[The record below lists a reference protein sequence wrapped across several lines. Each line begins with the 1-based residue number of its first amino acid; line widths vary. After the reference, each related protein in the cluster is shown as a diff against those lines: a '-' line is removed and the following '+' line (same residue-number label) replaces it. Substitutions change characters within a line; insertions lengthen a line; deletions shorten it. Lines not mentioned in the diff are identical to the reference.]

1 VVVLADYV
9 GQEPAGKSFSKGDPE
24 MPTYLCYAQ
33 HGALT
38 PAQRSDIAD
47 RVTEIHSEVTGA
59 PRFFVQ
65 VLFHELGEGGHFIGG
80 RPADPRT
87 VWVHGHIRAGR
98 SDEAKNRLLLGI
110 RDHVVAVADVPEHT
124 VWVYLS
130 DLAPTDMVEFGQVL
144 PAPGKEQAWLDA
156 LPRDLRKQLLAFGES
171 GKDFTL

>member
-1 VVVLADYV
+1 
-9 GQEPAGKSFSKGDPE
+9 

-33 HGALT
+33 RDTLT

-47 RVTEIHSEVTGA
+47 RVTGIHSEVTGA

-65 VLFHELGEGGHFIGG
+65 VLFHELGKDGHFIGG
-80 RPADPRT
+80 RLADPRT
-87 VWVHGHIRAGR
+87 VWVYGHIRAGR

-110 RDHVVAVADVPEHT
+110 RDHVVAGADVPEHA

-156 LPRDLRKQLLAFGES
+156 LPRDLREQLLGFGES